1 MKSRRNFL
9 EALISAGFLTGAAAT
24 PTLGKKSIEAL
35 MDLGPATKGAE
46 SPTDSII
53 QDGPHDAGDFWDN
66 FFRSVEQKRGTRGPK
81 PSVEAQDR
89 EVQYL
94 HFGERGLRYVND
106 VKRDELLDYS
116 GDVVVSASLGQY
128 RPGDEDNDLLHSVKS
143 SQLRVDFVQSK
154 PLMNIL
160 APMAWA
166 ALAVFAHDK
175 PGKLPSLDSL
185 GYKKP
190 NYVNGVESVL
200 LPGGLGRFAV
210 NVSTIKPESTFHK
223 ILRTVIPAIA
233 ASAPVLNLP
242 AISVPV
248 LKTITEIFL
257 GPETERRTTFLLNS
271 LPAEWIATQH
281 ATTSEAR
288 SLPLVSGN
296 YVMVPQAH
304 TDEFGKEMP
313 NLVWDNGYLVP
324 KDTNPNQS
332 LPSRAGSILKG
343 VTYVTM
349 KLTVT
354 PAPTKSNATE
364 KSEGEKGDGSSGAS
378 DSKKKTTT
386 TGPTKPPPVT
396 HPTKK
401 P

>member
-1 MKSRRNFL
+1 MKTRRNFL
-9 EALISAGFLTGAAAT
+9 EELIAAGFLTGAAAT
-24 PTLGKKSIEAL
+24 PALGKKGIEAL
-35 MDLGPATKGAE
+35 MELGGGTLGAAKT
-46 SPTDSII
+46 TDSSV

-66 FFRSVEQKRGTRGPK
+66 FFRSVEQKRGTRGAK

-94 HFGERGLRYVND
+94 HFGENGLRYIND
-106 VKRDELLDYS
+106 VKHEELLDYS

-128 RPGDEDNDLLHSVKS
+128 RTGDEDTDLLHSVKS

-166 ALAVFAHDK
+166 AMAIFAHDK

-185 GYKKP
+185 GYKQP
-190 NYVNGVESVL
+190 NYVNGVETVL
-200 LPGGLGRFAV
+200 LPGGAGRFAV
-210 NVSTIKPESTFHK
+210 NVSTVKPESTFHK
-223 ILRTVIPAIA
+223 ILRFAIPAITA
-233 ASAPVLNLP
+233 AAPVLNFP

-257 GPETERRTTFLLNS
+257 GPETERHTTFLLNS
-271 LPAEWIATQH
+271 LPAQWIATQA
-281 ATTSEAR
+281 ATTSEAK

-304 TDEFGKEMP
+304 TEEFGKEMP
-313 NLVWDNGYLVP
+313 NLAWDSGYLVP
-324 KDTNPNQS
+324 KDAKDTS
-332 LPSRAGSILKG
+332 KSVPSRAGEILKG

-349 KLTVT
+349 RLTVT
-354 PAPTKSNATE
+354 QAPTKSGE
-364 KSEGEKGDGSSGAS
+364 KSGGGEKNDSGDSS
-378 DSKKKTTT
+378 DSKKKPTT
-386 TGPTKPPPVT
+386 TGPTKPSTGT
-396 HPTKK
+396 HPPKK